1 LLSICSATVRQSY
14 RDIAM
19 VIVVGPLI
27 ALIALV
33 VAITLG
39 KAFGSF

>member
-1 LLSICSATVRQSY
+1 MRQSY
-14 RDIAM
+14 RNIAM
-19 VIVVGPLI
+19 VIVVGP
-27 ALIALV
+27 LIALV